1 MTPMKRFAHTAMF
14 ALFSVA
20 AAAFS
25 GQAPE
30 EEPPVPVTVFYSN
43 DDPQW
48 KATEKAIDEVAAK
61 YPRLKVSKISID
73 ELEGY
78 KKLADAEKKLD
89 IKPTGDVTLVVGPV
103 YLTSRGPR
111 REIEKHLGAMVHQL
125 FHPGEKKGRKPVN
138 VAAYAAE
145 IFGKG
150 AAVPPTPDDIKPDT
164 VYCPVTKDGSAV
176 GWIVDVFRDI
186 RCPMCTDTQFVVAI
200 GLPELKVL
208 DIRPVRELERISL
221 GLEPEETAAFL
232 KQFKGRTAQDPIR
245 KVDVVSSA
253 TKTSRSYESAINE
266 ILQELKS
273 RKKE

>member
-1 MTPMKRFAHTAMF
+1 MTAMNRIPRIAML
-14 ALFSVA
+14 ALFGLA
-20 AAAFS
+20 ASAAFA

-30 EEPPVPVTVFYSN
+30 EEPPVPVTVFFSQ

-48 KATEKAIDEVAAK
+48 NGAEKAIDEVAAK

-73 ELEGY
+73 DPEGY
-78 KKLADAEKKLD
+78 KKLVEAEKKLD

-103 YLTSRGPR
+103 YLTSRGER

-125 FHPGEKKGRKPVN
+125 FHPGEKKGRKSVN
-138 VAAYAAE
+138 VGAYAAE

-150 AAVPPTPDDIKPDT
+150 AAVPPTPDDVKPDT
-164 VYCPVTKDGSAV
+164 VYSPVTKAGTAV
-176 GWIVDVFRDI
+176 GWVVDVFRDI
-186 RCPMCTDTQFVVAI
+186 RCPMCTDTQFVVAVSA
-200 GLPELKVL
+200 PDLKVL

-266 ILQELKS
+266 ILQELK